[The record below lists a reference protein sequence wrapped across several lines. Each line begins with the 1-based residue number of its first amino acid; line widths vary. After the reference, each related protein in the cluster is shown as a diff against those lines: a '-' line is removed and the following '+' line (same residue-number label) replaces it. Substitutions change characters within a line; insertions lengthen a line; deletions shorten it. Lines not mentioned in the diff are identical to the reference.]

1 MNTAIDL
8 TAKLLATENLTVVK
22 AAVKTA
28 SFNVKSRQLTL
39 PIFKHMTPEIESMLV
54 GHEVGHAL
62 YTTMDMME
70 ASKEDYKIHDYINV
84 VEDVR
89 VEKLMKRKYPGLKK
103 TMIEG
108 YRQLNERDFFGVKEI
123 KNIRTL
129 NLIDRMNLWFKV
141 GISSGVSFSEQE
153 KVFVTR
159 AEKTETSIEVVEL
172 AKDIYEF
179 CKNELENSESK
190 DSSVNNEH
198 TEESE
203 ESEGDNS
210 NSDDQQQQ
218 PEDNVASDQGSK
230 TPEEIEEDNSNS
242 DASDQGSKTPEEIE
256 EELESKTNKSLM
268 ENLDNSVDMNA
279 EYNYLRLDTD
289 YDPDTIVGYKTI
301 LSETETE
308 QEFILNR
315 WGYKEDIPRRS
326 DAEYIKFKSNTLKT
340 VNYLIKEFEMKKAA
354 TQYKRNQVSKSGSLD
369 MKKIWGYQLNDDLFK
384 RITTTQDGKKHGM
397 IFLIDWSGSMNE
409 VIGDVIQQVT
419 TLSMFCH
426 RLQIPFQVLAFSDY
440 YYNCYDN
447 KPYSNRRKDRFQQT
461 RLATNL
467 LNNATKDCALLE
479 FFSHKMSNKDF
490 NDMAKRLFNT
500 YKFTRKS
507 EYSLGGTP
515 LNEALAYMTD
525 HIGKF
530 MNTNNVEKMSFITLT
545 DGAGSTLRAYNA
557 PHYGKNFLVDP
568 ITKINY
574 DFQYNATEQTNTLLK
589 MIKDRYNV
597 ANIGFYVA
605 GSLGRSEINSASYN
619 NGIYDIDI
627 DEVRKE
633 VRLNGFA
640 SFKTKGRDDLFLVP
654 AKSLRIKDIEL
665 EVSSKQSTSSIA
677 NKFTKMMEGRQ
688 VNRLLLNKF
697 IGYVA

>member
-1 MNTAIDL
+1 MKTLDL
-8 TAKLLATENLTVVK
+8 TAKLLANENVSIIR

-39 PIFKHMTPEIESMLV
+39 PIFKDMTSEIEEMLV
-54 GHEVGHAL
+54 AHETGHAL

-89 VEKLMKRKYPGLKK
+89 IEKLMKRKYPGLKK

-108 YRQLNERDFFGVKEI
+108 YRQLNEKDFFGISKI
-123 KNIRTL
+123 KNVRTL
-129 NLIDRMNLWFKV
+129 NLIDRINLWFKV

-153 KVFVTR
+153 KLFVTR
-159 AEKTETSIEVVEL
+159 AEKTETSIEVVQL

-179 CKNELENSESK
+179 CKNELENPESK
-190 DSSVNNEH
+190 DSSFNNEN

-203 ESEGDNS
+203 ENESYEESEENES
-210 NSDDQQQQ
+210 Y
-218 PEDNVASDQGSK
+218 
-230 TPEEIEEDNSNS
+230 EESEENETKS
-242 DASDQGSKTPEEIE
+242 PEEIE

-315 WGYKEDIPRRS
+315 WGYKEDIPRS
-326 DAEYIKFKSNTLKT
+326 VDAEYIKFKSNTLKT

-369 MKKIWGYQLNDDLFK
+369 MKKVWGYQLNDDLFK

-447 KPYSNRRKDRFQQT
+447 KPYSNRRKDRFQKT

-467 LNNATKDCALLE
+467 LNNATKECALLE

-530 MNTNNVEKMSFITLT
+530 MNQNNVEKMSFITLT

-574 DFQYNATEQTNTLLK
+574 DFRYDATGQTNTLLK

-605 GSLGRSEINSASYN
+605 GSLGRSEINSASFN
-619 NGIYDIDI
+619 NGIDDIDI

-633 VRLNGFA
+633 VRQNGFA
-640 SFKTKGRDDLFLVP
+640 SFKTKGRDDLLLVP

-665 EVSSKQSTSSIA
+665 EVSGKQSTSSIA

-697 IGYVA
+697 ISYVA